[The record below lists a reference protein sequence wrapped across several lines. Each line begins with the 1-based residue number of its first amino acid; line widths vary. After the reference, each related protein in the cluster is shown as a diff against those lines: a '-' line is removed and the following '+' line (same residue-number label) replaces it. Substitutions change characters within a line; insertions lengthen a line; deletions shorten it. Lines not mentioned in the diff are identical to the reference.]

1 MSTKYLLLTI
11 PILFF
16 SCKKEMKKSEPKI
29 ADRNIPEQ
37 KKEVPDSLHKTAVE
51 QKTIP
56 PFNLNAEW
64 EGVYSYCKPD
74 ERTDEF
80 KSVTCFEISISEN
93 EVTVEGNTLFCI
105 GTYSIKGDKD
115 EVELRYAGDEND
127 CEDHFFR
134 LKREGKKVVLYDFM
148 NPDQAREVKIKKN

>member
-1 MSTKYLLLTI
+1 MSFKYLLFMM
-11 PILFF
+11 PFLFL
-16 SCKKEMKKSEPKI
+16 SCKQEVIKSEPKV
-29 ADRNIPEQ
+29 ADSNIQEQ
-37 KKEVPDSLHKTAVE
+37 GKAAPDSLRKEVAE
-51 QKTIP
+51 QKAIP
-56 PFNLNAEW
+56 YHLNADW

-80 KSVTCFEISISEN
+80 KSVTCFEISISKN

-115 EVELRYAGDEND
+115 EVELRHAGDESD